1 MDEERAPMTTDG
13 GPGEQTADLVVIED
27 EFGTALVG
35 AEEAIAEFTRQEDFP
50 LPVVAVESGVTV
62 TTLAPQ
68 LFGARAVGSAYMVG
82 TSVVESAGRA
92 RGTTVTY
99 HRMVRDSNGTIR
111 SHARIPAPGGVAAIA
126 PQMAALMALEAAISA
141 QFDQIHEHLDVIED
155 KVDEVLRL
163 AAAERLGDIYGHHRV
178 LARKARAMAD
188 GDALTATDWSS
199 LAGLGPDLEVGVER
213 LRMHASKQ
221 AETLD
226 SRLGPGKRAEQLEA
240 MVRKNRLGE
249 TLQLLVVA
257 QKSLFLW
264 QRLRLEQVRVT
275 EPEHFEQTIASARNI
290 LREQYRADVDLVVG
304 LRELLTTHA
313 VLKTSE
319 AHHKLVSRSL
329 TKHRQELEAMLD
341 QFVQARNLQLA
352 TWEGRDHAT
361 IAEAMIAAKAKAA
374 ALATSGRRQ
383 LARGGAGIVAWIDPD
398 AKKPAVV
405 DAAEDRSES

>member
-13 GPGEQTADLVVIED
+13 GSGGQTADLVVIED

-35 AEEAIAEFTRQEDFP
+35 AEEAIAEFTRQEGFS
-50 LPVVAVESGVTV
+50 LPVVAAESGVTV
-62 TTLAPQ
+62 TTLAPR

-82 TSVVESAGRA
+82 TSVVESARRA

-111 SHARIPAPGGVAAIA
+111 SNARIPAPGAAAIA
-126 PQMAALMALEAAISA
+126 PQMAVLMAVEAAISA

-226 SRLGPGKRAEQLEA
+226 SCLGPGKRAEQLEA

-313 VLKTSE
+313 VPKTSE

-329 TKHRQELEAMLD
+329 TKHRQELESMLD

-405 DAAEDRSES
+405 DAAEDRGES

>member
-1 MDEERAPMTTDG
+1 MVGERVPMSADG
-13 GPGEQTADLVVIED
+13 GSGGRTADLVVIED

-35 AEEAIAEFTRQEDFP
+35 AEEAIAEFTRQEGFS
-50 LPVVAVESGVTV
+50 LPVVAAESGVTV
-62 TTLAPQ
+62 TTLAPR
-68 LFGARAVGSAYMVG
+68 LFGARAVGSAYLVG
-82 TSVVESAGRA
+82 ISVVESARRA

-111 SHARIPAPGGVAAIA
+111 SNARIPAPGAAAIA

-213 LRMHASKQ
+213 LRMHVIKQ

-275 EPEHFEQTIASARNI
+275 ELEHFEQTIASARSI
-290 LREQYRADVDLVVG
+290 LREQYRADVELVVG

-319 AHHKLVSRSL
+319 AHHKIVSRSL
-329 TKHRQELEAMLD
+329 TKHRRELESMLD

-361 IAEAMIAAKAKAA
+361 IAEAMIAAKVKAA